1 MLRKLKTTRSL
12 LPVRQ
17 ATAVPA
23 MIPAGSSPVGAA
35 VTSHRLPLGAIA
47 AGFGLLCAPAFA
59 QTVPVPAASPA
70 SAASA
75 SAPMTESTMQ
85 SISVKARVE
94 TDRDSVRATTSSVGK
109 GQQELRDIPQS
120 VTIVTQKLM
129 EDRRIDTLKDALHQ
143 AAGITFLAAEG
154 GEEDIRLRGFS
165 LAASGDIY
173 VDSIRD
179 PAFYDRDTFSY
190 DRIELMRGSASMLFG
205 RGSTGGVVNQ
215 VQKQALLSN
224 ASEVNFIAGTDDFLR
239 FTGDFNLKTS
249 DTSGL
254 RLNVMETNAGGGNS
268 GTRIDKQGLAST
280 FRWGIGSSDEFS
292 VSGYYLRNNN
302 GINYGLPW
310 LRVNSSQTSANPS
323 GLIPGL
329 DPKNYYGAATD
340 YNAGGAAYATVGNTH
355 RFEGGGELKSTLR
368 HGRYDRDQ
376 RASSIRFCVR
386 TVNATTGVVSNPDC
400 PTAVPALDTIN
411 ASTQLT
417 RGTNNKVQD
426 MTTTYAQ
433 SDYSNKFN
441 WFGVRNEVLTGVD
454 LAHEVFHGYAL
465 ALPAGVTLD
474 KNTAPRTTIGTPSD
488 GTGGVDESARLK
500 RLAGSF
506 DAKAIG
512 IYAQDLVQ
520 VAPNWKVLGGLRYDY
535 FKGNYRSFSTG
546 ASSAIPIIG
555 TEAPVRSRSDGLW
568 SKRFG
573 ALYQPSDIVSFHA
586 SYGTSFNTSGDTYQY
601 DDQTKNTPPEGSENL
616 ELGAKIDALEGRLS
630 TRFAIFHSTKNNERN
645 RDPDSAATQALLS
658 GKRHA
663 AGFEMD
669 IAGRITRNWEV
680 FASYAWT
687 PIARIDVGAPG
698 SVDGVGEGAG
708 TRSSMTPR
716 HSGTFWTTYQIAPA
730 LRFGGG
736 LNARSSQTPNG
747 NPAGVV
753 APRFVTADLLA
764 EYTLSDAVAFKLN
777 INNVANKLYADSLY
791 RGHYVAGA
799 PRAVQVTM
807 TARF

>member
-1 MLRKLKTTRSL
+1 MLRKLKTTRSS

-17 ATAVPA
+17 TTAVSA
-23 MIPAGSSPVGAA
+23 MIPAAPAA
-35 VTSHRLPLGAIA
+35 AASTSRLLPLGAIA
-47 AGFGLLCAPAFA
+47 AGLGMLCAPAFA
-59 QTVPVPAASPA
+59 QTAPA

-75 SAPMTESTMQ
+75 SAPVAESTMQ

-94 TDRDSVRATTSSVGK
+94 TDRDSVRATTSTIGK
-109 GQQELRDIPQS
+109 GQQDLRDIPQS

-129 EDRRIDTLKDALHQ
+129 EDRRIDTLKQALHQ

-224 ASEVNFIAGTDDFLR
+224 ASEVNFTAGTDNFLR

-254 RLNVMETNAGGGNS
+254 RLNVMGTNAGGGNS

-280 FRWGIGSSDEFS
+280 FRWGIGTSDEFY
-292 VSGYYLRNNN
+292 VSGYYLHNNN

-310 LRVNSSQTSANPS
+310 LRIDSSQTSANPS
-323 GLIPGL
+323 GLIQGL
-329 DPKNYYGAATD
+329 DPKNYYGAASD
-340 YNAGGAAYATVGNTH
+340 YNAGGAAYATVGNNH

-376 RASSIRFCVR
+376 RASAIRFCVR
-386 TVNATTGVVSNPDC
+386 TVDAATGVVNNPDC

-411 ASTQLT
+411 ATTLLR
-417 RGTNNKVQD
+417 RGTNIKVQD

-433 SDYSNKFN
+433 TDYSNKFN
-441 WFGVRNEVLTGVD
+441 WFGVKNEVLTGVD

-465 ALPAGVTLD
+465 ALPTGVTLD
-474 KNTAPRTTIGTPSD
+474 KNTPRTTIGTPSD
-488 GTGGVDESARLK
+488 GTGRVDESARLK

-535 FKGNYRSFSTG
+535 FKGNYRSFSTV
-546 ASSAIPIIG
+546 ASTAVPIIG
-555 TEAPVRSRSDGLW
+555 TEAPARSRSDGLW

-573 ALYQPSDIVSFHA
+573 ALYQPSDTVSFHA

-601 DDQTKNTPPEGSENL
+601 DDQTRNTPPEGSENL
-616 ELGAKIDALEGRLS
+616 EIGARIDALEGRLS
-630 TRFAIFHSTKNNERN
+630 TRFAIFRSTKNNERN

-687 PIARIDVGAPG
+687 PVARIDVGAPG

-716 HSGTFWTTYQIAPA
+716 HSGTFWTTYQITPA

-736 LNARSSQTPNG
+736 LNARSSQAPNR

-753 APRFVTADLLA
+753 APSFVTADLLA
-764 EYTLSDAVAFKLN
+764 EHTSSDAVAFKLN

-791 RGHYVAGA
+791 SGHYVAGA
-799 PRAVQVTM
+799 PRTVQVTM